1 MSRAAADAA
10 ETSEVLF
17 EMSNLLNTGLDKP
30 TLNILI
36 ELCENGVNP
45 EALAHV
51 VRELRRESA
60 ALKEAEREAQ
70 SVSSM
75 GLKL

>member
-1 MSRAAADAA
+1 
-10 ETSEVLF
+10 
-17 EMSNLLNTGLDKP
+17 MSNLLNTGLDKP

-36 ELCENGVNP
+36 ELCGIHGFTNFPSHWVAENGVNP

-60 ALKEAEREAQ
+60 ALKEAERQ
-70 SVSSM
+70 GVH
-75 GLKL
+75 L